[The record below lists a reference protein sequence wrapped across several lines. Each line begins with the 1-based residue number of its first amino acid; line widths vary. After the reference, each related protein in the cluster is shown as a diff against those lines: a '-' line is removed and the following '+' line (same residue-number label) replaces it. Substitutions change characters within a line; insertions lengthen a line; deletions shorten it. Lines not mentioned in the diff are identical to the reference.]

1 MNRLRLIAA
10 ALVTCGCACAC
21 AQSAHA
27 AGKAPEAKETV
38 VLQRAPVL
46 QTDRELGMGIAEF
59 PPNASKPRHKASG
72 PELCYV
78 LEGEVTVQIDGKAA
92 HVYHAGESFAL
103 PANLMHVTKTGPSGA
118 KVLASWVHTPGKP
131 FNVPAPD

>member
-1 MNRLRLIAA
+1 MKPCRFIAA
-10 ALVTCGCACAC
+10 TLVSGVFAL
-21 AQSAHA
+21 SARA
-27 AGKAPEAKETV
+27 ADTTSEAKETL

-59 PPNASKPRHKASG
+59 PPHASKPRHKATG

-78 LEGEVTVQIDGKAA
+78 LEGEVTVEIEGKAP

-103 PANLMHVTKTGPSGA
+103 PAYVVHVTTAGPSGA

-131 FNVPAPD
+131 FNVPAQD

>member
-1 MNRLRLIAA
+1 MNRLRFIAA
-10 ALVTCGCACAC
+10 ALVTCGCACA
-21 AQSAHA
+21 QSARA
-27 AGKAPEAKETV
+27 ADKAPEAKETI

-59 PPNASKPRHKASG
+59 PPNASKPRHKATG

-92 HVYHAGESFAL
+92 HVYRAGESFPL
-103 PANLMHVTKTGPSGA
+103 PANLVHITKAGPSGA

>member
-1 MNRLRLIAA
+1 MNRFRFIAA
-10 ALVTCGCACAC
+10 TLVTCACAC
-21 AQSAHA
+21 AHASHA
-27 AGKAPEAKETV
+27 ADPAPEAKETV

-59 PPNASKPRHKASG
+59 PPNASKARHKATV

-92 HVYHAGESFAL
+92 HVYRAGESFAL
-103 PANLMHVTKTGPSGA
+103 PADLVHVTKAGPSGA